1 MRVLSIRVSPSRSH
15 TTKHRGHTTNEAS
28 PPRGLPPVPRGAARC
43 ISSGNPRAARKSVR
57 QCDLLQK
64 RGGQRKRKIG
74 CQSFSF
80 LRPGPSATQFVAQKT
95 HSYVAVPVG
104 RISQGAAVFCV
115 RNASTSR
122 VMRSMPSRSTS
133 RHFCAATRCR
143 RRCSTTI
150 STGAGSS
157 RRRRSGASARN
168 GDANAL
174 HARLRR
180 DGSSVVSVALEPT
193 ACSSARLE
201 LPPEVVSGSVLV
213 ASAQFVSARRFDV
226 AAPRFE
232 ARPSR
237 RRRRKDEELLGAFG
251 SATWTTT
258 AVSVPTLE
266 LSFRRCIRD
275 Y

>member
-1 MRVLSIRVSPSRSH
+1 MQRCPVQRHCSKTRRPAKTQNLQAEFFFFKARPQRYAICSAKNALLFGSPSRPHQPGDS
-15 TTKHRGHTTNEAS
+15 R
-28 PPRGLPPVPRGAARC
+28 
-43 ISSGNPRAARKSVR
+43 
-57 QCDLLQK
+57 
-64 RGGQRKRKIG
+64 
-74 CQSFSF
+74 F
-80 LRPGPSATQFVAQKT
+80 LRAKCFDITRRAVDAIAQ
-95 HSYVAVPVG
+95 H
-104 RISQGAAVFCV
+104 Q
-115 RNASTSR
+115 
-122 VMRSMPSRSTS
+122 
-133 RHFCAATRCR
+133 RHLCDATRCR

-150 STGAGSS
+150 STSAGSS

-213 ASAQFVSARRFDV
+213 ASAQFVGARRFRRRGV
-226 AAPRFE
+226 SIG

-237 RRRRKDEELLGAFG
+237 RRRRKDEEFLDAFG
-251 SATWTTT
+251 PATWTTT
-258 AVSVPTLE
+258 AVSVLTLE
-266 LSFRRCIRD
+266 LSFRRRIRA

>member
-1 MRVLSIRVSPSRSH
+1 LGLVETYYIAYPHGLCLNPGSFRSRRPRRPPSTAQRGSGRFRGPRRRDWHCLEGSSKARRLCSKNAAASETQNLNSRFFFFKARPQHYAICSAKNALLCGSPSRPH
-15 TTKHRGHTTNEAS
+15 Q
-28 PPRGLPPVPRGAARC
+28 P
-43 ISSGNPRAARKSVR
+43 
-57 QCDLLQK
+57 
-64 RGGQRKRKIG
+64 GGSR
-74 CQSFSF
+74 F
-80 LRPGPSATQFVAQKT
+80 LRAKCFDITRRAVDAIAQ
-95 HSYVAVPVG
+95 H
-104 RISQGAAVFCV
+104 Q
-115 RNASTSR
+115 
-122 VMRSMPSRSTS
+122 
-133 RHFCAATRCR
+133 RHLCDATRCR
-143 RRCSTTI
+143 RRCSTTT
-150 STGAGSS
+150 STSAGSS
-157 RRRRSGASARN
+157 PRRRSGASARN

-251 SATWTTT
+251 SAT
-258 AVSVPTLE
+258 
-266 LSFRRCIRD
+266 
-275 Y
+275 

>member
-1 MRVLSIRVSPSRSH
+1 M
-15 TTKHRGHTTNEAS
+15 
-28 PPRGLPPVPRGAARC
+28 
-43 ISSGNPRAARKSVR
+43 
-57 QCDLLQK
+57 
-64 RGGQRKRKIG
+64 
-74 CQSFSF
+74 
-80 LRPGPSATQFVAQKT
+80 
-95 HSYVAVPVG
+95 AVPVG

-115 RNASTSR
+115 RNASIAR
-122 VMRSMPSRSTS
+122 VVRSMPSRSTS
-133 RHFCAATRCR
+133 RHFCDATRCR

-150 STGAGSS
+150 STSAGSS

-213 ASAQFVSARRFDV
+213 ASAQFVGARCFDV

-251 SATWTTT
+251 PATWTLPQ
-258 AVSVPTLE
+258 SRC
-266 LSFRRCIRD
+266 RRWSCRSDGAYVITRLLLTQD
-275 Y
+275 RRAYSSKMPSRHFNKWAIEQGPKARPSKPR

>member
-1 MRVLSIRVSPSRSH
+1 M
-15 TTKHRGHTTNEAS
+15 
-28 PPRGLPPVPRGAARC
+28 
-43 ISSGNPRAARKSVR
+43 
-57 QCDLLQK
+57 
-64 RGGQRKRKIG
+64 
-74 CQSFSF
+74 
-80 LRPGPSATQFVAQKT
+80 
-95 HSYVAVPVG
+95 AVPVG

-122 VMRSMPSRSTS
+122 VVRSMPSRSTS
-133 RHFCAATRCR
+133 RHFCDATRCR

-213 ASAQFVSARRFDV
+213 ASAQFVGARCFDV

-237 RRRRKDEELLGAFG
+237 RRRRKDAPLHTLALLGVDPAECAARTYRVLTLNRRT
-251 SATWTTT
+251 SAMLTNSL
-258 AVSVPTLE
+258 ASHV
-266 LSFRRCIRD
+266 
-275 Y
+275 

>member
-1 MRVLSIRVSPSRSH
+1 MRAKCFDITRRAVDAIAQHQPALIRCDALSTASLHHYLYKCRVL
-15 TTKHRGHTTNEAS
+15 A
-28 PPRGLPPVPRGAARC
+28 
-43 ISSGNPRAARKSVR
+43 
-57 QCDLLQK
+57 
-64 RGGQRKRKIG
+64 
-74 CQSFSF
+74 
-80 LRPGPSATQFVAQKT
+80 AQKKW
-95 HSYVAVPVG
+95 
-104 RISQGAAVFCV
+104 R
-115 RNASTSR
+115 
-122 VMRSMPSRSTS
+122 
-133 RHFCAATRCR
+133 
-143 RRCSTTI
+143 
-150 STGAGSS
+150 
-157 RRRRSGASARN
+157 SARN
-168 GDANAL
+168 GAANVL
-174 HARLRR
+174 HARMRR
-180 DGSSVVSVALEPT
+180 HASSVVSVALEPT

-213 ASAQFVSARRFDV
+213 ASAQFVGARCFDV